1 MSKSFVKCLA
11 CNTINVDRDY
21 CGNCGEIINIVLK
34 RKLESASKIQ
44 EKVEE
49 EKSKVPSRIDVFLK
63 KGATHPN
70 SIIRALF
77 QVIYSVWLF
86 VAMLI
91 GWLIAMVVAAAAG

>member
-1 MSKSFVKCLA
+1 MSKSYVKCLA

-21 CGNCGEIINIVLK
+21 CSNCGEIINIVLK
-34 RKLESASKIQ
+34 RQLESENKIQ

-49 EKSKVPSRIDVFLK
+49 EKRKTPSRIDVFLK
-63 KGATHPN
+63 KGSTHPN
-70 SIIRALF
+70 GIIRALF